1 MTTPEIIQLIATVV
15 GPVGVVW
22 ILSEKI
28 KSQQDQMNAMKNN
41 MESMKAAFDMI
52 KIDEIEKYYDRRTS
66 NAVQDALNNP
76 DIYVVEEIRKL
87 LKSDLASQKLANEV
101 LERQQIFQK
110 YAELLSRTCTL
121 LKQVPI
127 ERRNGLIDRQYPNN
141 AYEIKEQMKLI
152 S

>member
-76 DIYVVEEIRKL
+76 DIYVVEEIQKL
-87 LKSDLASQKLANEV
+87 LKSDLPSQKLANEV

-110 YAELLSRTCTL
+110 YAELLARTCTL
-121 LKQVPI
+121 LKQVPT
-127 ERRNGLIDRQYPNN
+127 ERRNGLIEQRYPNN